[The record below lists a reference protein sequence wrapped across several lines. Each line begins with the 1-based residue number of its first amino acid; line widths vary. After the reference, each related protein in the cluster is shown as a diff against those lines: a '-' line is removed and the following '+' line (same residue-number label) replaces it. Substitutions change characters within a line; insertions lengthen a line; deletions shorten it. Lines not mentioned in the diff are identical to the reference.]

1 MTLEFGRKVVPSR
14 RRPVSW
20 YSPPVLM
27 QAGRELVSSIDFLR
41 NSDRRELF
49 TGEFDP
55 IEFYAER
62 DGSFGFDF
70 IADTGDGGNAT
81 HTVAEAAL
89 RPALQAEGAAAPLA
103 RPPLVV
109 LGGDLAYPGASSLDY
124 HYRFLEP
131 FALAR
136 PPATLGDPQRAWRE
150 VLAIPQNHDW
160 FDSTTTFCR
169 YFVGRSHR
177 PTEFVDA
184 YARQQRTYFAAKLPH
199 RWWILGLDFALKGD
213 IDRNQFRDICALW
226 GPQRTTGPRIEPG
239 DNIIL
244 VYPEPYWT
252 RKLSHG
258 TPKGY
263 TARYQRLEYLLEGG
277 PNREDRESHGAQAH
291 IRLRLSGDLHHYCR
305 HYTTQGEF
313 AEDTKHSTNLVTC
326 GSGGAFLHTTHGSE
340 VQDAKIID
348 RSLEQDTEPAS
359 LGLRI
364 RVGLRDNTCSEEVGK
379 VKSLEQTVC
388 YPNVETSRC
397 LARVHLPLSI
407 IAGLNFSY
415 PWPDKFKDK
424 VKQFFKQLWDS
435 NLGFAICLGL
445 LYGFNGYANSIALS
459 DSFVLDD
466 FQPIYFYDL
475 NRSLFYDWLRAM
487 FFTPFA
493 TLVNVVMIVGC
504 VRIAWEGTW
513 GWYWKLLSGIAHGL
527 LHAVAVCLVYYAAAT
542 LVYHWCP
549 DVTAYIWRG
558 LLTWTLVTVFGAVV
572 GALIFGLYFAIFN
585 GVFRQLTN
593 NASGAMAIQDYKG
606 FLRFRITADA
616 LEAHYLVCDRVARK
630 WDIPKGCA
638 PNGKQDESKGRI
650 VVDGTPPQWR
660 VEDRFTLRR

>member
-1 MTLEFGRKVVPSR
+1 MTFEFGRNVRPSQ

-20 YSPPVLM
+20 YSPPVLL
-27 QAGRELVSSIDFLR
+27 QAARELVSSMDFLR

-49 TGEFDP
+49 TGEFNP
-55 IEFYAER
+55 IEFVAER

-81 HTVAEAAL
+81 HTLAEAAL
-89 RPALQAEGAAAPLA
+89 RPSLQAEGAAAPLE

-131 FALAR
+131 FALAK
-136 PPATLGDPQRAWRE
+136 PPVTAADPKGAWAE

-169 YFVGRSHR
+169 YFVDRSHR
-177 PTEFVDA
+177 PIEFVGA
-184 YARQQRTYFAAKLPH
+184 YARQKRTYFAAKLPH

-226 GPQRTTGPRIEPG
+226 SPHRNGPRIEPG

-263 TARYQRLEYLLEGG
+263 TARYQRLEYLLEGK
-277 PNREDRESHGAQAH
+277 PDADREAHGAQAH
-291 IRLRLSGDLHHYCR
+291 IRLRLAGDLHHYCR
-305 HYTTQGEF
+305 HYTTHGKY
-313 AEDTKHSTNLVTC
+313 AEGTNRSTHLVTC

-348 RSLEQDTEPAS
+348 RSLEQDTEPES
-359 LGLRI
+359 LGLRV
-364 RVGLRDNTCSEEVGK
+364 RVGLRDDTCSENAGK
-379 VKSLEQTVC
+379 VDTLDKIVC
-388 YPNVETSRC
+388 YPDLETSRC
-397 LARVHLPLSI
+397 HARTRLPLSI
-407 IAGLNFSY
+407 IAHWNFSY
-415 PWPDKFKDK
+415 PWPQGIKAKA
-424 VKQFFKQLWDS
+424 KQFFIQLWDS
-435 NLGFAICLGL
+435 NLGFALCLGL
-445 LYGFNGYANSIALS
+445 LYGFNGYVNSIALS
-459 DSFVLDD
+459 DSFVPDG

-487 FFTPFA
+487 FFSPFA
-493 TLVNVVMIVGC
+493 TLVNVVMIAGC
-504 VRIAWEGTW
+504 VRNAWEGTW
-513 GWYWKLLSGIAHGL
+513 GWYWKLLSGLAHGL
-527 LHAVAVCLVYYAAAT
+527 LHAVAVCLIYYAAAK
-542 LVYHWCP
+542 LAFHWFP
-549 DVTAYIWRG
+549 ETTAFVRRG
-558 LLTWTLVTVFGAVV
+558 LLTWTLVTIFGAVA
-572 GALIFGLYFAIFN
+572 GALIFGIYFAIVN
-585 GVFRQLTN
+585 GWCRQLTN

-606 FLRFRITADA
+606 FLRFRITAEQLDA
-616 LEAHYLVCDRVARK
+616 HFLACDKVSRK
-630 WDIPKGCA
+630 WNIE
-638 PNGKQDESKGRI
+638 QGRI
-650 VVDGTPPQWR
+650 VVDGAAAQWR
-660 VEDRFTLRR
+660 VRDSFTLRR